1 MIHPD
6 QEFQDKDPEDAWDD
20 GDSSDFKLLVLERV
34 VESIRREKRDGV
46 HERAEARRL
55 DALRLLR
62 KLEQAIVDEERDR
75 SHDGARLRDI
85 REALEKL

>member
-1 MIHPD
+1 MIQVG

-20 GDSSDFKLLVLERV
+20 GDDGEFKLLVLERV
-34 VESIRREKRDGV
+34 VESIRREKRDGG
-46 HERAEARRL
+46 HNRAEARRI
-55 DALRLLR
+55 DGLRLLR

>member
-1 MIHPD
+1 VSI
-6 QEFQDKDPEDAWDD
+6 EFRDKDPEDAWDD
-20 GDSSDFKLLVLERV
+20 GDDSDSKLHVLERV
-34 VESIRREKRDGV
+34 VESIRGEKRDSHGDS
-46 HERAEARRL
+46 ERAERRRV

-62 KLEQAIVDEERDR
+62 KLEQVIVDEERDR